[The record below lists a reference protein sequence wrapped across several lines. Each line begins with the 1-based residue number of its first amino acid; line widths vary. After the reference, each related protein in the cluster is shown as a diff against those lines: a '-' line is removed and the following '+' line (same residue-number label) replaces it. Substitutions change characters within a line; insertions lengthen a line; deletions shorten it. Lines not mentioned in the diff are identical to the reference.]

1 MADLKE
7 LRIADDLIVSGNLKV
22 TGEQIVTSTSDTTI
36 KDNTITLNKGASS
49 LPAAGSGVEIESNGS
64 IVGSLV
70 YKSSGWDFGGANL
83 TNTGNISA
91 DFVGL
96 NDTPAN
102 YSGAAGK
109 YLKINSGANA
119 VEFITIDTDQVP
131 QGSTNLYYT
140 DTRADARITNAGVTS
155 STVSNW
161 NSAYGWG
168 DHSGAGYLT
177 AIVADSIDN
186 TMIDFG
192 TTGNKVNTDNLPQGS
207 TNLYYNQTTTYA
219 DADTRIAASSIKAL
233 SDVNSGATPTD
244 GQVLVWNQSLGYY
257 TPGAPASAVVNLR
270 DSGTTSGTVSSIS
283 TAYDGA
289 KKLATISSFSL
300 DTASNTKVQ
309 INFAIEV
316 VQETPNNATI
326 GIFRAI
332 NGNAMT
338 YGSPIAEYSSP
349 SANNHFAFTLYDSV
363 TANSVEYQVVPKFD
377 SGSTNT
383 YQFSNMSF
391 TAIEHIELSGLLKDV
406 QTSSLASGNYLKY
419 NGSNWVNETPSI
431 SNNSDVQVSGPN
443 ANHVLV
449 YSSGNS
455 RFENQDPNTLAQQI
469 NFYSLQGVTQPSAS
483 DDQKLLKYNH
493 GTSSFVWTAG
503 IDVITEVVDDTT
515 PQLGGNLDV
524 NGNSIIS
531 TGGADIN
538 LTPDTGGR
546 VVIATDLVVQGTA
559 TTLEVNNVEVEDP
572 VMLLNKHSSQP
583 ANNSTDAGLIVQRG
597 SSENN
602 AAWIWEEGT
611 DRWVAATTTSTA
623 SATNITITA
632 NADVQAGTVYATAT
646 TAQYADLAEIYE
658 ADDNYEPGTV
668 VVFGGEKEV
677 TTTSILADH
686 RVAGVVSTNPAYLM
700 NKDANG
706 VAVALRGKVP
716 CKVEGAIKKGD
727 VLVSNAKRGT
737 ATALAPESAN
747 PPAWCIVGK
756 SLENSTDTGIKVI
769 NIVV

>member
-1 MADLKE
+1 MADFKQLNV
-7 LRIADDLIVSGNLKV
+7 ADELIVKGNLKV

-83 TNTGNISA
+83 TNMGNISA
-91 DFVGL
+91 NFVGL
-96 NDTPAN
+96 GDTPAN
-102 YSGAAGK
+102 YTGHAGK
-109 YLKINSGANA
+109 YLKINPGETG
-119 VEFITIDTDQVP
+119 VEFDSLTTDDVA
-131 QGSTNLYYT
+131 QGSALYYT
-140 DTRADARITNAGVTS
+140 DTRVDTRLTTIGVTA
-155 STVSNW
+155 STISNW
-161 NSAYGWG
+161 NAAYSWG

-177 AIVADSIDN
+177 AIAADSIDN

-244 GQVLVWNQSLGYY
+244 GQVLVWNQAGGYY

-270 DSGTTSGTVSSIS
+270 DSGTTSGTIS
-283 TAYDGA
+283 NVGTSYVGA

-300 DTASNTKVQ
+300 DTTNNTKVQ

-316 VQETPNNATI
+316 VQETPGNATV
-326 GIFRAI
+326 GVFRAI

-363 TANSVEYQVVPKFD
+363 TANSAEYQVVVKFD
-377 SGSTNT
+377 SGTTNT

-391 TAIEHIELSGLLKDV
+391 TAIEHIELTGLLKDV
-406 QTSSLASGNYLKY
+406 QVASLASGQYIKY
-419 NGSNWVNETPSI
+419 NGSNWVNETPTI
-431 SNNSDVQVSGPN
+431 SNNSDVAVSTPSAG
-443 ANHVLV
+443 HVLR
-449 YSSGNS
+449 YNGSSFVNV
-455 RFENQDPNTLAQQI
+455 DPNTMAADISL
-469 NFYSLQGVTQPSAS
+469 YSLQGVTQPTAS
-483 DDQKLLKYNH
+483 DDQKLLKYDH
-493 GTSSFVWTAG
+493 SSTSYVWTAG
-503 IDVITEVVDDTT
+503 IDVITEVVDDTS
-515 PQLGGNLDV
+515 PQLGGNLDM
-524 NGNSIIS
+524 NGNSIVT

-572 VMLLNKHSSQP
+572 IMLLNKHAVQP
-583 ANNSTDAGLIVQRG
+583 ANNTTDAGLIIQRG

-623 SATNITITA
+623 SDTNITVTA
-632 NADVQAGTVYATAT
+632 NADIQAGTVYATAT

-668 VVFGGEKEV
+668 VVFGGDKEV
-677 TTTSILADH
+677 TTTSVLADH
-686 RVAGVVSTNPAYLM
+686 RVAGVISTNPAYLM

-716 CKVEGAIKKGD
+716 CKVEGAVKKGD
-727 VLVSNAKRGT
+727 VLVSNVKPGT

-747 PPAWCIVGK
+747 PPAWCIIGK

>member
-1 MADLKE
+1 MADFKQLNV
-7 LRIADDLIVSGNLKV
+7 ADELIVKGNLKV

-83 TNTGNISA
+83 TNMGNISA
-91 DFVGL
+91 NFVGL
-96 NDTPAN
+96 GDTPAN
-102 YSGAAGK
+102 YTGHAGK
-109 YLKINSGANA
+109 YLKINPGETG
-119 VEFITIDTDQVP
+119 VEFDSLTTDDVA
-131 QGSTNLYYT
+131 QGSALYYT
-140 DTRADARITNAGVTS
+140 DTRVDTRLTTIGVTA
-155 STVSNW
+155 STISNW
-161 NSAYGWG
+161 NSAYSWG

-177 AIVADSIDN
+177 AIAADSIDN

-244 GQVLVWNQSLGYY
+244 GQVLVWNQAGGYY

-270 DSGTTSGTVSSIS
+270 DSGTTSGTIS
-283 TAYDGA
+283 NVGTSYVGA

-300 DTASNTKVQ
+300 DTTNNTKVQ

-316 VQETPNNATI
+316 VQETPGNATV
-326 GIFRAI
+326 GVFRAI

-363 TANSVEYQVVPKFD
+363 TANSAEYQVVVKFD
-377 SGSTNT
+377 SGTTNT

-391 TAIEHIELSGLLKDV
+391 TAIEHIELTGLLKDV
-406 QTSSLASGNYLKY
+406 QVASLASGQYIKY
-419 NGSNWVNETPSI
+419 NGSNWVNETPTI
-431 SNNSDVQVSGPN
+431 SNNSDVAVSTPSAG
-443 ANHVLV
+443 HVLR
-449 YSSGNS
+449 YNGSSFVNV
-455 RFENQDPNTLAQQI
+455 DPNTMAADISL
-469 NFYSLQGVTQPSAS
+469 YSLQGVTQPTAS
-483 DDQKLLKYNH
+483 DDQKLLKYDH
-493 GTSSFVWTAG
+493 SSTSYVWTAG
-503 IDVITEVVDDTT
+503 IDVITEVVDDTS
-515 PQLGGNLDV
+515 PQLGGNLDM
-524 NGNSIIS
+524 NGNSIVT

-572 VMLLNKHSSQP
+572 IMLLNKHAVQP
-583 ANNSTDAGLIVQRG
+583 ANNTTDAGLIIQRG

-623 SATNITITA
+623 SDTNITVTA
-632 NADVQAGTVYATAT
+632 NADIQAGTVYATAT

-668 VVFGGEKEV
+668 VVFGGDKEV
-677 TTTSILADH
+677 TTTSVLADH
-686 RVAGVVSTNPAYLM
+686 RVAGVISTNPAYLM

-716 CKVEGAIKKGD
+716 CKVEGAVKKGD
-727 VLVSNAKRGT
+727 VLVSNVKPGT

-747 PPAWCIVGK
+747 PPAWCIIGK

>member
-1 MADLKE
+1 MADFKQLNV
-7 LRIADDLIVSGNLKV
+7 ADELIVKGNLKV

-83 TNTGNISA
+83 TNMGNISA
-91 DFVGL
+91 NFVGL
-96 NDTPAN
+96 GDTPAN
-102 YSGAAGK
+102 YTGHAGK
-109 YLKINSGANA
+109 YLKINPGETG
-119 VEFITIDTDQVP
+119 VEFDSLTTDDVA
-131 QGSTNLYYT
+131 QGSALYYT
-140 DTRADARITNAGVTS
+140 DTRVDTRLTTIGVTA
-155 STVSNW
+155 STISNW
-161 NSAYGWG
+161 NAAYSWG

-177 AIVADSIDN
+177 AIAADSIDN

-244 GQVLVWNQSLGYY
+244 GQVLVWNQAGGYY

-270 DSGTTSGTVSSIS
+270 DSGTTSGTIS
-283 TAYDGA
+283 NVGTSYVGA

-300 DTASNTKVQ
+300 DTVNDTKVQ

-316 VQETPNNATI
+316 VQETPGNATV
-326 GIFRAI
+326 GVFRAI

-363 TANSVEYQVVPKFD
+363 TANSVEYQVVVKFD
-377 SGSTNT
+377 SGTTNT

-391 TAIEHIELSGLLKDV
+391 TAIEHIELTGLLKDV
-406 QTSSLASGNYLKY
+406 QVASLASGQYIKY
-419 NGSNWVNETPSI
+419 NGSNWVNETPTI
-431 SNNSDVQVSGPN
+431 SNNSDVAVSTPSAG
-443 ANHVLV
+443 HVLR
-449 YSSGNS
+449 YNGSSFVNV
-455 RFENQDPNTLAQQI
+455 DPNTMAADISL
-469 NFYSLQGVTQPSAS
+469 YSLQGVTQPTAS
-483 DDQKLLKYNH
+483 DDQKLLKYDH
-493 GTSSFVWTAG
+493 GTSSYVWTAG

-515 PQLGGNLDV
+515 PQLGGNLDM
-524 NGNSIIS
+524 NGNSIVT

-572 VMLLNKHSSQP
+572 IMLLNKHAVQP
-583 ANNSTDAGLIVQRG
+583 ANNTTDAGLIIQRG

-623 SATNITITA
+623 SDTNITVTA
-632 NADVQAGTVYATAT
+632 KADIQADTVYATAT

-668 VVFGGEKEV
+668 VVFGGDKEV
-677 TTTSILADH
+677 TTTSMLADH

-716 CKVEGAIKKGD
+716 CKVEGAVKKGD
-727 VLVSNAKRGT
+727 VLVSNVKPGT

-747 PPAWCIVGK
+747 PPAWCIIGK

>member
-119 VEFITIDTDQVP
+119 VEFISIDTDQVP

-244 GQVLVWNQSLGYY
+244 GQVLVWNQSSGYY

-538 LTPDTGGR
+538 ITPDTGGR

-623 SATNITITA
+623 SDTNITITA

-716 CKVEGAIKKGD
+716 CKVEGVIKKGD

>member
-1 MADLKE
+1 MADFKQLNV
-7 LRIADDLIVSGNLKV
+7 ADELIVKGNLKV

-83 TNTGNISA
+83 TNMGNISA
-91 DFVGL
+91 NFVGL
-96 NDTPAN
+96 GDTPAN
-102 YSGAAGK
+102 YTGHAGK
-109 YLKINSGANA
+109 YLKINSGETG
-119 VEFITIDTDQVP
+119 VEFDSLTTDDVA
-131 QGSTNLYYT
+131 QGSALYYT
-140 DTRADARITNAGVTS
+140 DTRVDTRLTTIGVTA
-155 STVSNW
+155 STISNW
-161 NSAYGWG
+161 NAAYSWG

-177 AIVADSIDN
+177 AIAADSIDN

-244 GQVLVWNQSLGYY
+244 GQVLVWNQAGGYY

-270 DSGTTSGTVSSIS
+270 DSGTTSGTIS
-283 TAYDGA
+283 NVGTSYVGA

-300 DTASNTKVQ
+300 DTVNDTKVQ

-316 VQETPNNATI
+316 VQETPGNATV
-326 GIFRAI
+326 GVFRAI

-363 TANSVEYQVVPKFD
+363 TANSVEYQVVVKFD
-377 SGSTNT
+377 SGTTNT

-391 TAIEHIELSGLLKDV
+391 TAIEHIELTGLLKDV
-406 QTSSLASGNYLKY
+406 QVASLASGQYIKY
-419 NGSNWVNETPSI
+419 NGSNWVNETPTI
-431 SNNSDVQVSGPN
+431 SNNSDVAVSTPSAG
-443 ANHVLV
+443 HVLR
-449 YSSGNS
+449 YNGSSFVNV
-455 RFENQDPNTLAQQI
+455 DPNTMAADISL
-469 NFYSLQGVTQPSAS
+469 YSLQGVTQPTAS
-483 DDQKLLKYNH
+483 DDQKLLKYDH
-493 GTSSFVWTAG
+493 GTSSYVWTAG

-515 PQLGGNLDV
+515 PQLGGNLDM
-524 NGNSIIS
+524 NGNSIVT

-572 VMLLNKHSSQP
+572 IMLLNKHAVQP
-583 ANNSTDAGLIVQRG
+583 ANNTTDAGLIIQRG

-623 SATNITITA
+623 SDTNITVTA
-632 NADVQAGTVYATAT
+632 KADIQADTVYATAT

-668 VVFGGEKEV
+668 VVFGGDKEV
-677 TTTSILADH
+677 TTTSMLADH

-716 CKVEGAIKKGD
+716 CKVEGAVKKGD
-727 VLVSNAKRGT
+727 VLVSNVKPGT

-747 PPAWCIVGK
+747 PPAWCIIGK

>member
-1 MADLKE
+1 MLEIK
-7 LRIADDLIVSGNLKV
+7 NLKASINKR
-22 TGEQIVTSTSDTTI
+22 EII
-36 KDNTITLNKGASS
+36 K
-49 LPAAGSGVEIESNGS
+49 
-64 IVGSLV
+64 
-70 YKSSGWDFGGANL
+70 
-83 TNTGNISA
+83 
-91 DFVGL
+91 GL
-96 NDTPAN
+96 N
-102 YSGAAGK
+102 
-109 YLKINSGANA
+109 LKINPGETG
-119 VEFITIDTDQVP
+119 VEFDSLTTDDVA
-131 QGSTNLYYT
+131 QGSALYYT
-140 DTRADARITNAGVTS
+140 DTRVDTRLTTIGVTA
-155 STVSNW
+155 STISNW
-161 NSAYGWG
+161 NAAYSWG

-177 AIVADSIDN
+177 AIAADSIDN

-244 GQVLVWNQSLGYY
+244 GQVLVWNQAGGYY

-270 DSGTTSGTVSSIS
+270 DSGTTSGTIS
-283 TAYDGA
+283 NVGTSYVGA

-300 DTASNTKVQ
+300 DTTNNTKVQ

-316 VQETPNNATI
+316 VQETPGNATV
-326 GIFRAI
+326 GVFRAI

-363 TANSVEYQVVPKFD
+363 TANSTEYQVVVKFD
-377 SGSTNT
+377 SGTTNT

-391 TAIEHIELSGLLKDV
+391 TAIEHIELTGLLKDV
-406 QTSSLASGNYLKY
+406 QVASLASGQYIKY
-419 NGSNWVNETPSI
+419 NGSNWVNETPTI
-431 SNNSDVQVSGPN
+431 SNNSDVAVSTPSAG
-443 ANHVLV
+443 HVLR
-449 YSSGNS
+449 YNGSSFVNV
-455 RFENQDPNTLAQQI
+455 DPNTMAADISL
-469 NFYSLQGVTQPSAS
+469 YSLQGVTQPTAS
-483 DDQKLLKYNH
+483 DDQKLLKYDH
-493 GTSSFVWTAG
+493 SSTSYVWTAG
-503 IDVITEVVDDTT
+503 IDVITEVVDDTS
-515 PQLGGNLDV
+515 PQLGGNLDM
-524 NGNSIIS
+524 NGNSIVT

-572 VMLLNKHSSQP
+572 IMLLNKHAVQP
-583 ANNSTDAGLIVQRG
+583 ANNTTDAGLIIQRG

-623 SATNITITA
+623 SDTNITVTA
-632 NADVQAGTVYATAT
+632 NADIQAGTVYATAT

-668 VVFGGEKEV
+668 VVFGGDKEV
-677 TTTSILADH
+677 TTTSVLADH
-686 RVAGVVSTNPAYLM
+686 RVAGVISTNPAYLM

-716 CKVEGAIKKGD
+716 CKVEGAVKKGD
-727 VLVSNAKRGT
+727 VLVSNVKPGT

-747 PPAWCIVGK
+747 PPAWCIIGK

>member
-1 MADLKE
+1 MADFKQLNV
-7 LRIADDLIVSGNLKV
+7 ADELIVKGNLKV

-83 TNTGNISA
+83 TNMGNISA
-91 DFVGL
+91 NFVGL
-96 NDTPAN
+96 GDTPAN
-102 YSGAAGK
+102 YTGHAGK
-109 YLKINSGANA
+109 YLKINSGETG
-119 VEFITIDTDQVP
+119 VEFDSLTTDDVA
-131 QGSTNLYYT
+131 QGSALYYT
-140 DTRADARITNAGVTS
+140 DTRVDTRLTTIGVTA
-155 STVSNW
+155 STISNW
-161 NSAYGWG
+161 NAAYSWG

-177 AIVADSIDN
+177 AIAADSIDN

-244 GQVLVWNQSLGYY
+244 GQVLVWNQAGGYY

-270 DSGTTSGTVSSIS
+270 DSGTTSGTIS
-283 TAYDGA
+283 NVGTSYVGA

-300 DTASNTKVQ
+300 DTVNDTKVQ

-316 VQETPNNATI
+316 VQETPGNATV
-326 GIFRAI
+326 GVFRAI

-363 TANSVEYQVVPKFD
+363 TANSVEYQVVVKFD
-377 SGSTNT
+377 SGTTNT

-391 TAIEHIELSGLLKDV
+391 TAIEHIELTGLLKDV
-406 QTSSLASGNYLKY
+406 QVASLASGQYIKY
-419 NGSNWVNETPSI
+419 NGSNWVNETPTI
-431 SNNSDVQVSGPN
+431 SNNSDVAVSTPSAG
-443 ANHVLV
+443 HVLR
-449 YSSGNS
+449 YNGSSFVNV
-455 RFENQDPNTLAQQI
+455 DPNTMAADISL
-469 NFYSLQGVTQPSAS
+469 YSLQGVTQPTAS
-483 DDQKLLKYNH
+483 DDQKLLKYDH
-493 GTSSFVWTAG
+493 GTSSYVWTAG

-515 PQLGGNLDV
+515 PQLGGNLDM
-524 NGNSIIS
+524 NGNSIVT

-572 VMLLNKHSSQP
+572 IMLLNKHAVQP
-583 ANNSTDAGLIVQRG
+583 ANNTTDAGLIIQRG

-623 SATNITITA
+623 SDTNITVTA
-632 NADVQAGTVYATAT
+632 NADIQAGTVYATAT

-668 VVFGGEKEV
+668 VVFGGDKEV
-677 TTTSILADH
+677 TTTSMLADH

-716 CKVEGAIKKGD
+716 CKVEGAVKKGD
-727 VLVSNAKRGT
+727 VLVSNVKPGT

-747 PPAWCIVGK
+747 PPAWCIIGK

>member
-1 MADLKE
+1 MADFKQLNV
-7 LRIADDLIVSGNLKV
+7 ADELIVKGNLKV

-83 TNTGNISA
+83 TNMGNISA
-91 DFVGL
+91 NFVGL
-96 NDTPAN
+96 GDTPAN
-102 YSGAAGK
+102 YTGHAGK
-109 YLKINSGANA
+109 YLKINPGETG
-119 VEFITIDTDQVP
+119 VEFDSLTTDDVA
-131 QGSTNLYYT
+131 QGSALYYT
-140 DTRADARITNAGVTS
+140 DTRVDTRLTTIGVTA
-155 STVSNW
+155 STISNW
-161 NSAYGWG
+161 NAAYSWG

-177 AIVADSIDN
+177 AIAADSIDN

-244 GQVLVWNQSLGYY
+244 GQVLVWNQAGGYY

-270 DSGTTSGTVSSIS
+270 DSGTTSGTIS
-283 TAYDGA
+283 NVGTSYVGA

-300 DTASNTKVQ
+300 DTVNDTKVQ

-316 VQETPNNATI
+316 VQETPGNATV
-326 GIFRAI
+326 GVFRAI

-363 TANSVEYQVVPKFD
+363 TANSVEYQVVVKFD
-377 SGSTNT
+377 SGTTNT

-391 TAIEHIELSGLLKDV
+391 TAIEHIELTGLLKDV
-406 QTSSLASGNYLKY
+406 QVASLASGQYIKY
-419 NGSNWVNETPSI
+419 NGSNWVNETPTI
-431 SNNSDVQVSGPN
+431 SNNSDVAVSTPSAG
-443 ANHVLV
+443 HVLR
-449 YSSGNS
+449 YNGSSFVNV
-455 RFENQDPNTLAQQI
+455 DPNTMAADISL
-469 NFYSLQGVTQPSAS
+469 YSLQGVTQPTAS
-483 DDQKLLKYNH
+483 DDQKLLKYDH
-493 GTSSFVWTAG
+493 GTSSYVWTAG
-503 IDVITEVVDDTT
+503 IDVITEVVDDTS
-515 PQLGGNLDV
+515 PQLGGNLDM
-524 NGNSIIS
+524 NGNSIVT

-572 VMLLNKHSSQP
+572 IMLLNKHAVQP
-583 ANNSTDAGLIVQRG
+583 ANNTTDAGLIIQRG

-623 SATNITITA
+623 SDTNITVTA
-632 NADVQAGTVYATAT
+632 NADIQAGTVYATAT

-668 VVFGGEKEV
+668 VVFGGDKEV
-677 TTTSILADH
+677 TTTSVLADH

-716 CKVEGAIKKGD
+716 CKVEGAVKKGD
-727 VLVSNAKRGT
+727 VLVSNVKPGT

-747 PPAWCIVGK
+747 PPAWCIIGK

>member
-1 MADLKE
+1 MADFKQLTV
-7 LRIADDLIVSGNLKV
+7 ADELIVKGDLKV
-22 TGEQIVTSTSDTTI
+22 TGEQIVTTTSDTTI

-49 LPAAGSGVEIESNGS
+49 LPAAGSGLEIESNGS

-70 YKSSGWDFGGANL
+70 YKSAGWDFGGANL
-83 TNTGNISA
+83 TNMGNISA
-91 DFVGL
+91 NFVGL
-96 NDTPAN
+96 GDTPAN
-102 YSGAAGK
+102 YTGSAGK
-109 YLKINSGANA
+109 YLKINSGETG
-119 VEFITIDTDQVP
+119 VEFDTLTTDDVQ
-131 QGSTNLYYT
+131 QGASLYYT
-140 DTRADARITNAGVTS
+140 DTRVDTRLTAIGVTA
-155 STVSNW
+155 STISNW
-161 NSAYGWG
+161 NSAYSWG

-177 AIVADSIDN
+177 AIAADSIDN

-192 TTGNKVNTDNLPQGS
+192 TTGNQVNTDNLPEGS
-207 TNLYYNQTTTYA
+207 TNLYYSQARTYTDA
-219 DADTRIAASSIKAL
+219 DARIAAASIKTL

-244 GQVLVWNQSLGYY
+244 GQVLVWNQAGGYY

-270 DSGTTSGTVSSIS
+270 DSGTTSGTIS
-283 TAYDGA
+283 NVGTSYDGT

-300 DTASNTKVQ
+300 DTTNNTKVQ
-309 INFAIEV
+309 LNFAIEV
-316 VQETPNNATI
+316 VQETPNQATV

-332 NGNAMT
+332 NGATMT

-363 TANSVEYQVVPKFD
+363 TANSVEYQVVVKFD
-377 SGSTNT
+377 SGATNT
-383 YQFSNMSF
+383 YEFSNMSF
-391 TAIEHIELSGLLKDV
+391 TAIEHIELTGLLKDV
-406 QTSSLASGNYLKY
+406 QVASLANGQYLKY
-419 NGSNWVNETPSI
+419 NASSNKWVNETPTI
-431 SNNSDVQVSGPN
+431 SNNSDVAVSTPSAG
-443 ANHVLV
+443 HVLR
-449 YSSGNS
+449 YNGSSFVNV
-455 RFENQDPNTLAQQI
+455 DPNTMAADI
-469 NFYSLQGVTQPSAS
+469 SFYSLQNVTQPTAS
-483 DDQKLLKYNH
+483 DDQKLLKYDH
-493 GTSSFVWTAG
+493 SSTSFVWTSG
-503 IDVITEVVDDTT
+503 LDVITEVVDDTS
-515 PQLGGNLDV
+515 PQLGGNLDM
-524 NGNSIIS
+524 NGNSIIT

-546 VVIATDLVVQGTA
+546 VVIATDLIVQGSA

-572 VMLLNKHSSQP
+572 IMLLNKHAVRP
-583 ANNSTDAGLIVQRG
+583 ANNTTDAGLIVQRG

-623 SATNITITA
+623 SDTNITVTA
-632 NADVQAGTVYATAT
+632 NADIQAGTVYATAT

-677 TTTSILADH
+677 TTTTVLADH
-686 RVAGVVSTNPAYLM
+686 RVAGVISTNPAYLM

-716 CKVEGAIKKGD
+716 CKVEGAVKKGD
-727 VLVSNAKRGT
+727 VLVTNVKSGT

-756 SLENSTDTGIKVI
+756 SLENNSDTGIKVI

>member
-1 MADLKE
+1 MADFKQLNV
-7 LRIADDLIVSGNLKV
+7 ADELIVKGNLKV

-83 TNTGNISA
+83 TNMGNISA
-91 DFVGL
+91 NFVGL
-96 NDTPAN
+96 GDTPAN
-102 YSGAAGK
+102 YTGHAGK
-109 YLKINSGANA
+109 YLKINPGETG
-119 VEFITIDTDQVP
+119 VEFDSLTTDDVA
-131 QGSTNLYYT
+131 QGSALYYT
-140 DTRADARITNAGVTS
+140 DTRVDTRLTTIGVTA
-155 STVSNW
+155 STISNW
-161 NSAYGWG
+161 NAAYSWG

-177 AIVADSIDN
+177 AIAADSIDN

-244 GQVLVWNQSLGYY
+244 GQVLVWNQAGGYY

-270 DSGTTSGTVSSIS
+270 DSGTTSGTIS
-283 TAYDGA
+283 NVGTSYVGA

-300 DTASNTKVQ
+300 DTTNNTKVQ

-316 VQETPNNATI
+316 VQETPGNATV
-326 GIFRAI
+326 GVFRAI

-363 TANSVEYQVVPKFD
+363 TANSTEYQVVVKFD
-377 SGSTNT
+377 SGTTNT

-391 TAIEHIELSGLLKDV
+391 TAIEHIELTGLLKDV
-406 QTSSLASGNYLKY
+406 QVASLASGQYIKY
-419 NGSNWVNETPSI
+419 NGSNWVNETPTI
-431 SNNSDVQVSGPN
+431 SNNSDVAVSTPSAG
-443 ANHVLV
+443 HVLR
-449 YSSGNS
+449 YNGSSFVNV
-455 RFENQDPNTLAQQI
+455 DPNTMAADISL
-469 NFYSLQGVTQPSAS
+469 YSLQGVTQPTAS
-483 DDQKLLKYNH
+483 DDQKLLKYDH
-493 GTSSFVWTAG
+493 SSTSYVWTAG
-503 IDVITEVVDDTT
+503 IDVITEVVDDTS
-515 PQLGGNLDV
+515 PQLGGNLDM
-524 NGNSIIS
+524 NGNSIVT

-572 VMLLNKHSSQP
+572 IMLLNKHAVQP
-583 ANNSTDAGLIVQRG
+583 ANNTTDAGLIIQRG

-623 SATNITITA
+623 SDTNITVTA
-632 NADVQAGTVYATAT
+632 NADIQAGTVYATAT

-668 VVFGGEKEV
+668 VIFGGDKEV
-677 TTTSILADH
+677 TTTSVLADH
-686 RVAGVVSTNPAYLM
+686 RVAGVISTNPAYLM

-716 CKVEGAIKKGD
+716 CKVEGAVKKGD
-727 VLVSNAKRGT
+727 VLVSNVKPGT

-747 PPAWCIVGK
+747 PPAWCIIGK

>member
-1 MADLKE
+1 MADFKQLNV
-7 LRIADDLIVSGNLKV
+7 ADELIVKGNLKV

-83 TNTGNISA
+83 TNMGNISA
-91 DFVGL
+91 NFVGL
-96 NDTPAN
+96 GDTPAN
-102 YSGAAGK
+102 YTGHAGK
-109 YLKINSGANA
+109 YLKINPGETG
-119 VEFITIDTDQVP
+119 VEFDSLTTDDVA
-131 QGSTNLYYT
+131 QGSALYYT
-140 DTRADARITNAGVTS
+140 DTRVDTRLTTIGVTA
-155 STVSNW
+155 STISNW
-161 NSAYGWG
+161 NAAYSWG

-177 AIVADSIDN
+177 AIAADSIDN

-244 GQVLVWNQSLGYY
+244 GQVLVWNQAGGYY

-270 DSGTTSGTVSSIS
+270 DSGTTSGTIS
-283 TAYDGA
+283 NVGTSYVGA

-300 DTASNTKVQ
+300 DTTNNTKVQ

-316 VQETPNNATI
+316 VQETPGNATV
-326 GIFRAI
+326 GVFRAI

-363 TANSVEYQVVPKFD
+363 TANSTEYQVVVKFD
-377 SGSTNT
+377 SGTTNT

-391 TAIEHIELSGLLKDV
+391 TAIEHIELTGLLKDV
-406 QTSSLASGNYLKY
+406 QVASLASGQYIKY
-419 NGSNWVNETPSI
+419 NGSNWVNETPTI
-431 SNNSDVQVSGPN
+431 SNNSDVAVSTPSAG
-443 ANHVLV
+443 HVLR
-449 YSSGNS
+449 YNGSSFVNV
-455 RFENQDPNTLAQQI
+455 DPNTMAADISL
-469 NFYSLQGVTQPSAS
+469 YSLQGVTQPTAS
-483 DDQKLLKYNH
+483 DDQKLLKYDH
-493 GTSSFVWTAG
+493 SSTSYVWTAG
-503 IDVITEVVDDTT
+503 IDVITEVVDDTS
-515 PQLGGNLDV
+515 PQLGGNLDM
-524 NGNSIIS
+524 NGNSIVT

-572 VMLLNKHSSQP
+572 IMLLNKHAVQP
-583 ANNSTDAGLIVQRG
+583 ANNTTDAGLIIQRG

-623 SATNITITA
+623 SDTNITVTA
-632 NADVQAGTVYATAT
+632 NADIQAGTVYATAT

-668 VVFGGEKEV
+668 VVFGGDKEV
-677 TTTSILADH
+677 TTTSVLADH
-686 RVAGVVSTNPAYLM
+686 RVAGVISTNPAYLM

-716 CKVEGAIKKGD
+716 CKVEGAVKKGD
-727 VLVSNAKRGT
+727 VLVSNVKPGT

-747 PPAWCIVGK
+747 PPAWCIIGK

>member
-1 MADLKE
+1 MADFKQLNV
-7 LRIADDLIVSGNLKV
+7 ADELIVKGNLKV

-83 TNTGNISA
+83 TNMGNISA
-91 DFVGL
+91 NFVGL
-96 NDTPAN
+96 GDTPAN
-102 YSGAAGK
+102 YTGHAGK
-109 YLKINSGANA
+109 YLKINPGETG
-119 VEFITIDTDQVP
+119 VEFDSLTTDDVA
-131 QGSTNLYYT
+131 QGSALYYT
-140 DTRADARITNAGVTS
+140 DTRVDTRLTTIGVTA
-155 STVSNW
+155 STISNW
-161 NSAYGWG
+161 NASYSWG

-177 AIVADSIDN
+177 AIAADSIDN

-244 GQVLVWNQSLGYY
+244 GQVLIWNQAGGYY

-270 DSGTTSGTVSSIS
+270 DSGTTSGTIS
-283 TAYDGA
+283 NVGTSYVGA

-300 DTASNTKVQ
+300 DTTNNTKVQ

-316 VQETPNNATI
+316 VQETPGNATV
-326 GIFRAI
+326 GVFRAI

-363 TANSVEYQVVPKFD
+363 TANSAEYQVVVKFD
-377 SGSTNT
+377 SGTTNT

-391 TAIEHIELSGLLKDV
+391 TAIEHIELTGLLKDV
-406 QTSSLASGNYLKY
+406 QVASLASGQYIKY
-419 NGSNWVNETPSI
+419 NGSNWVNETPTI
-431 SNNSDVQVSGPN
+431 SNNSDVAVNTPSAG
-443 ANHVLV
+443 HVLR
-449 YSSGNS
+449 YNGSSFVNV
-455 RFENQDPNTLAQQI
+455 DPNTMAADISL
-469 NFYSLQGVTQPSAS
+469 YSLQGVTQPTAS
-483 DDQKLLKYNH
+483 DDQKLLKYDH
-493 GTSSFVWTAG
+493 GTSSYVWTAG

-515 PQLGGNLDV
+515 PQLGGNLDM
-524 NGNSIIS
+524 NGNSIVT

-572 VMLLNKHSSQP
+572 IMLLNKHAVQP
-583 ANNSTDAGLIVQRG
+583 ANNTTDAGLIIQRG

-611 DRWVAATTTSTA
+611 DRWIAATTTSTA
-623 SATNITITA
+623 SDTNITVTA
-632 NADVQAGTVYATAT
+632 NADIQADTVYATAT

-668 VVFGGEKEV
+668 VVFGGDKEV
-677 TTTSILADH
+677 TTTSMLADH

-716 CKVEGAIKKGD
+716 CKVEGAVKKGD
-727 VLVSNAKRGT
+727 ILVSNVKPGT

-747 PPAWCIVGK
+747 PPAWCIIGK

>member
-1 MADLKE
+1 MADFKQLNV
-7 LRIADDLIVSGNLKV
+7 ADELIVKGNLKV

-83 TNTGNISA
+83 TNMGNISA
-91 DFVGL
+91 NFVGL
-96 NDTPAN
+96 GDTPAN
-102 YSGAAGK
+102 YTGHAGK
-109 YLKINSGANA
+109 YLKINPGETG
-119 VEFITIDTDQVP
+119 VEFDSLTTDDVA
-131 QGSTNLYYT
+131 QGSALYYT
-140 DTRADARITNAGVTS
+140 DTRVDTRLTTIGVTA
-155 STVSNW
+155 STISNW
-161 NSAYGWG
+161 NAAYSWG

-177 AIVADSIDN
+177 AIAADSIDN

-244 GQVLVWNQSLGYY
+244 GQVLVWNQAGGYY

-270 DSGTTSGTVSSIS
+270 DSGTTSGTIS
-283 TAYDGA
+283 NVGTSYVGA

-300 DTASNTKVQ
+300 DTVNDTKVQ

-316 VQETPNNATI
+316 VQETPGNATV
-326 GIFRAI
+326 GVFRAI

-363 TANSVEYQVVPKFD
+363 TANSVEYQVVVKFD
-377 SGSTNT
+377 SGTTNT

-391 TAIEHIELSGLLKDV
+391 TAIEHIELTGLLKDV
-406 QTSSLASGNYLKY
+406 QVASLASGQYIKY
-419 NGSNWVNETPSI
+419 NGSNWVNETPTI
-431 SNNSDVQVSGPN
+431 SNNSDVAVSTPSAG
-443 ANHVLV
+443 HVLR
-449 YSSGNS
+449 YNGSSFVNV
-455 RFENQDPNTLAQQI
+455 DPNTMAADISL
-469 NFYSLQGVTQPSAS
+469 YSLQGVTQPTAS
-483 DDQKLLKYNH
+483 DDQKLLKYDH
-493 GTSSFVWTAG
+493 GTSSYVWTAG

-515 PQLGGNLDV
+515 PQLGGNLDM
-524 NGNSIIS
+524 NGNSIVT

-572 VMLLNKHSSQP
+572 IMLLNKHAVQP
-583 ANNSTDAGLIVQRG
+583 ANNTTDAGLIIQRG

-623 SATNITITA
+623 SDTNITVTA
-632 NADVQAGTVYATAT
+632 NADIQAGTVYATAT

-668 VVFGGEKEV
+668 VVFGGDKEV
-677 TTTSILADH
+677 TTTSMLADH

-716 CKVEGAIKKGD
+716 CKVEGAVKKGD
-727 VLVSNAKRGT
+727 ILVSNVKPGT

-747 PPAWCIVGK
+747 PPAWCIIGK

>member
-1 MADLKE
+1 MADFKQLNV
-7 LRIADDLIVSGNLKV
+7 ADELIVKGNLKV

-83 TNTGNISA
+83 TNMGNISA
-91 DFVGL
+91 NFVGL
-96 NDTPAN
+96 GDTPAN
-102 YSGAAGK
+102 YTGHAGK
-109 YLKINSGANA
+109 YLKINPGETG
-119 VEFITIDTDQVP
+119 VEFDSLTTDDVA
-131 QGSTNLYYT
+131 QGSALYYT
-140 DTRADARITNAGVTS
+140 DTRVDTRLTTIGVTA
-155 STVSNW
+155 STISNW
-161 NSAYGWG
+161 NAAYSWG

-177 AIVADSIDN
+177 AIAADSIDN

-244 GQVLVWNQSLGYY
+244 GQVLVWNQAGGYY

-270 DSGTTSGTVSSIS
+270 DSGTTSGTIS
-283 TAYDGA
+283 NVGTSYVGA

-300 DTASNTKVQ
+300 DTVNDTKVQ

-316 VQETPNNATI
+316 VQETPGNATV
-326 GIFRAI
+326 GVFRAI

-363 TANSVEYQVVPKFD
+363 TANSVEYQVVVKFD
-377 SGSTNT
+377 SGTTNT

-391 TAIEHIELSGLLKDV
+391 TAIEHIELTGLLKDV
-406 QTSSLASGNYLKY
+406 QVASLASGQYIKY
-419 NGSNWVNETPSI
+419 NGSNWVNETPTI
-431 SNNSDVQVSGPN
+431 SNNSDVAVSTPSAG
-443 ANHVLV
+443 HVLR
-449 YSSGNS
+449 YNGSSFVNV
-455 RFENQDPNTLAQQI
+455 DPNTMAADISL
-469 NFYSLQGVTQPSAS
+469 YSLQGVTQPTAS
-483 DDQKLLKYNH
+483 DDQKLLKYDH
-493 GTSSFVWTAG
+493 GTSSYVWTAG

-515 PQLGGNLDV
+515 PQLGGNLDM
-524 NGNSIIS
+524 NGNSIVT

-572 VMLLNKHSSQP
+572 IMLLNKHAVQP
-583 ANNSTDAGLIVQRG
+583 ANNTTDAGLIIQRG

-623 SATNITITA
+623 SDTNITVTA
-632 NADVQAGTVYATAT
+632 NADIQAGTVYATAT

-668 VVFGGEKEV
+668 VVFGGDKEV
-677 TTTSILADH
+677 TTTSVLADH

-716 CKVEGAIKKGD
+716 CKVEGAVKKGD
-727 VLVSNAKRGT
+727 VLVSNVKPGT

-747 PPAWCIVGK
+747 PPAWCIIGK

>member
-1 MADLKE
+1 MADFKQLNV
-7 LRIADDLIVSGNLKV
+7 ADELIVKGNLKV

-83 TNTGNISA
+83 TNMGNISA
-91 DFVGL
+91 NFVGL
-96 NDTPAN
+96 GDTPAN
-102 YSGAAGK
+102 YTGHAGK
-109 YLKINSGANA
+109 YLKINPGETG
-119 VEFITIDTDQVP
+119 VEFDSLTTDDVA
-131 QGSTNLYYT
+131 QGSALYYT
-140 DTRADARITNAGVTS
+140 DTRVDTRLTTIGVTA
-155 STVSNW
+155 STISNW
-161 NSAYGWG
+161 NAAYSWG

-177 AIVADSIDN
+177 AIAADSIDN

-244 GQVLVWNQSLGYY
+244 GQVLVWNQAGGYY

-270 DSGTTSGTVSSIS
+270 DSGTTSGTIS
-283 TAYDGA
+283 NVGTSYVGA

-300 DTASNTKVQ
+300 DTVNDTKVQ

-316 VQETPNNATI
+316 VQETPGNATV
-326 GIFRAI
+326 GVFRAI

-363 TANSVEYQVVPKFD
+363 TANSVEYQVVVKFD
-377 SGSTNT
+377 SGTTNT

-391 TAIEHIELSGLLKDV
+391 TAIEHIELTGLLKDV
-406 QTSSLASGNYLKY
+406 QVASLASGQYIKY
-419 NGSNWVNETPSI
+419 NGSNWVNETPTI
-431 SNNSDVQVSGPN
+431 SNNSDVAVSTPSAG
-443 ANHVLV
+443 HVLR
-449 YSSGNS
+449 YNGSSFVNV
-455 RFENQDPNTLAQQI
+455 DPNTMAADISL
-469 NFYSLQGVTQPSAS
+469 YSLQGVTQPTAS
-483 DDQKLLKYNH
+483 DDQKLLKYDH
-493 GTSSFVWTAG
+493 GTSSYVWTAG
-503 IDVITEVVDDTT
+503 IDVITEVVDDTS
-515 PQLGGNLDV
+515 PQLGGNLDM
-524 NGNSIIS
+524 NGNSIVT

-572 VMLLNKHSSQP
+572 IMLLNKHAVQP
-583 ANNSTDAGLIVQRG
+583 ANNTTDAGLIIQRG

-623 SATNITITA
+623 SDTNITVTA
-632 NADVQAGTVYATAT
+632 NADIQAGTVYATAT

-668 VVFGGEKEV
+668 VVFGGDKEV
-677 TTTSILADH
+677 TTTSMLADH

-716 CKVEGAIKKGD
+716 CKVEGAVKKGD
-727 VLVSNAKRGT
+727 VLVSNVKPGT

-747 PPAWCIVGK
+747 PPAWCIIGK

>member
-140 DTRADARITNAGVTS
+140 DARADARITNAGVTS

-623 SATNITITA
+623 SDTNITITA

>member
-1 MADLKE
+1 MADFKQLNV
-7 LRIADDLIVSGNLKV
+7 ADELIVKGNLKV

-83 TNTGNISA
+83 TNMGNISA
-91 DFVGL
+91 NFVGL
-96 NDTPAN
+96 GDTPAN
-102 YSGAAGK
+102 YTGHAGK
-109 YLKINSGANA
+109 YLKINPGETG
-119 VEFITIDTDQVP
+119 VEFDSLTTDDVA
-131 QGSTNLYYT
+131 QGSALYYT
-140 DTRADARITNAGVTS
+140 DTRVDTRLTTIGVTA
-155 STVSNW
+155 STISNW
-161 NSAYGWG
+161 NAAYSWG

-177 AIVADSIDN
+177 AIAADSIDN

-244 GQVLVWNQSLGYY
+244 GQVLVWNQAGGYY

-270 DSGTTSGTVSSIS
+270 DSGTTSGTIS
-283 TAYDGA
+283 NVGTSYVGA

-300 DTASNTKVQ
+300 DTVNDTKVQ

-316 VQETPNNATI
+316 VQETPGNATV
-326 GIFRAI
+326 GVFRAI

-363 TANSVEYQVVPKFD
+363 TANSVEYQVVVKFD
-377 SGSTNT
+377 SGTTNT

-391 TAIEHIELSGLLKDV
+391 TAIEHIELTGLLKDV
-406 QTSSLASGNYLKY
+406 QVASLASGQYIKY
-419 NGSNWVNETPSI
+419 NGSNWVNETP
-431 SNNSDVQVSGPN
+431 NNSDVAVSTPSAG
-443 ANHVLV
+443 HVLR
-449 YSSGNS
+449 YNGSSFVNV
-455 RFENQDPNTLAQQI
+455 DPNTMAADISL
-469 NFYSLQGVTQPSAS
+469 YSLQGVTQPTAS
-483 DDQKLLKYNH
+483 DDQKLLKYDH
-493 GTSSFVWTAG
+493 GTSSYVWTAG

-515 PQLGGNLDV
+515 PQLGGNLDM
-524 NGNSIIS
+524 NGNSIVT

-572 VMLLNKHSSQP
+572 IMLLNKHAVQP
-583 ANNSTDAGLIVQRG
+583 ANNTTDAGLIIQRG

-623 SATNITITA
+623 SDTNITVTA
-632 NADVQAGTVYATAT
+632 NADIQADTVYATAT

-668 VVFGGEKEV
+668 VVFGGDKEV
-677 TTTSILADH
+677 TTTSMLADH

-716 CKVEGAIKKGD
+716 CKVEGAVKKGD
-727 VLVSNAKRGT
+727 ILVSNVKPGT

-747 PPAWCIVGK
+747 PPAWCIIGK

>member
-623 SATNITITA
+623 SDTNITITA

-747 PPAWCIVGK
+747 PPAWCIAGK

>member
-1 MADLKE
+1 MADFKQLNV
-7 LRIADDLIVSGNLKV
+7 ADELIVKGNLKV

-83 TNTGNISA
+83 TNMGNISA
-91 DFVGL
+91 NFVGL
-96 NDTPAN
+96 GDTPAN
-102 YSGAAGK
+102 YTGHAGK
-109 YLKINSGANA
+109 YLKINSGETG
-119 VEFITIDTDQVP
+119 VEFDSLTTDDVA
-131 QGSTNLYYT
+131 QGSALYYT
-140 DTRADARITNAGVTS
+140 DTRVDTRLTTIGVTA
-155 STVSNW
+155 STISNW
-161 NSAYGWG
+161 NAAYSWG

-177 AIVADSIDN
+177 AIAADSIDN

-244 GQVLVWNQSLGYY
+244 GQVLVWNQAGGYY

-270 DSGTTSGTVSSIS
+270 DSGTTSGTIS
-283 TAYDGA
+283 NVGTSYVGA

-300 DTASNTKVQ
+300 DTVNDTKVQ

-316 VQETPNNATI
+316 VQETPGNATV
-326 GIFRAI
+326 GVFRAI

-363 TANSVEYQVVPKFD
+363 TANSVEYQVVVKFD
-377 SGSTNT
+377 SGTTNT

-391 TAIEHIELSGLLKDV
+391 TAIEHIELTGLLKDV
-406 QTSSLASGNYLKY
+406 QVASLASGQYIKY
-419 NGSNWVNETPSI
+419 NGSNWVNETPTI
-431 SNNSDVQVSGPN
+431 SNNSDVAVSTPSAG
-443 ANHVLV
+443 HVLR
-449 YSSGNS
+449 YNGSSFVNV
-455 RFENQDPNTLAQQI
+455 DPNTMAADISL
-469 NFYSLQGVTQPSAS
+469 YSLQGVTQPTAS
-483 DDQKLLKYNH
+483 DDQKLLKYDH
-493 GTSSFVWTAG
+493 GTSSYVWTAG

-515 PQLGGNLDV
+515 PQLGGNLDM
-524 NGNSIIS
+524 NGNSIVT

-572 VMLLNKHSSQP
+572 IMLLNKHAVQP
-583 ANNSTDAGLIVQRG
+583 ANNTTDAGLIIQRG

-623 SATNITITA
+623 SDTNITVTA
-632 NADVQAGTVYATAT
+632 NADIQAGTVYATAT

-668 VVFGGEKEV
+668 VVFGGDKEV
-677 TTTSILADH
+677 TTTSVLADH

-716 CKVEGAIKKGD
+716 CKVEGAVKKGD
-727 VLVSNAKRGT
+727 VLVSNVKPGT

-747 PPAWCIVGK
+747 PPAWCIIGK

>member
-1 MADLKE
+1 MADFKQLNV
-7 LRIADDLIVSGNLKV
+7 ADELIVKGNLKV
-22 TGEQIVTSTSDTTI
+22 TGDQIVTSTTNTTI

-49 LPAAGSGVEIESNGS
+49 LPSAGSGIEIESNSS
-64 IVGSLV
+64 IVGTLV
-70 YKSSGWDFGGANL
+70 YKTSGWDFGGANL
-83 TNTGNISA
+83 VNVGNISA
-91 DFVGL
+91 NFVGL
-96 NDTPAN
+96 GDTPAN
-102 YSGAAGK
+102 YSGGAGK
-109 YLKINSGANA
+109 YLKVNSGANGI
-119 VEFITIDTDQVP
+119 EFDTLTTDDVA
-131 QGSTNLYYT
+131 QGASLYYT
-140 DTRADARITNAGVTS
+140 DTRVDTRLTAIGVTAA
-155 STVSNW
+155 TISNW
-161 NSAYGWG
+161 NSAHSWG

-177 AIVADSIDN
+177 SIAVDSIDN

-233 SDVNSGATPTD
+233 NDINSGATPTD
-244 GQVLVWNQSLGYY
+244 GQVLVWNQAGGYY

-270 DSGTTSGTVSSIS
+270 DSGTTSGTIS
-283 TAYDGA
+283 NVGTSYVGT

-300 DTASNTKVQ
+300 DTTNNTKVQ
-309 INFAIEV
+309 LNFAIEV
-316 VQETPNNATI
+316 VQETPGNATV

-363 TANSVEYQVVPKFD
+363 TANSAEYQVVVKFD
-377 SGSTNT
+377 TGSTNT

-391 TAIEHIELSGLLKDV
+391 TAIEHIELTGLLKDV
-406 QTSSLASGNYLKY
+406 QTSSLANGQYIKY
-419 NGSNWVNETPSI
+419 NGTNWVNETPAI
-431 SNNSDVQVSGPN
+431 SNNSDVQISGAN

-449 YSSGNS
+449 YNSGNS

-469 NFYSLQGVTQPSAS
+469 SFYSLNGVTQPSAS
-483 DDQKLLKYNH
+483 DDQKLLKYDH
-493 GTSSFVWTAG
+493 SSTSFVWTAG
-503 IDVITEVVDDTT
+503 LDVITEVVDDTT
-515 PQLGGNLDV
+515 PQLGGNLDM
-524 NGNSIIS
+524 NGNSIIT

-546 VVIATDLVVQGTA
+546 VVIATDLIVQGSA

-572 VMLLNKHSSQP
+572 IMLLNKHAVQP
-583 ANNSTDAGLIVQRG
+583 NNNTTDAGLIVQRG

-611 DRWVAATTTSTA
+611 DRWIAATTTSTA
-623 SATNITITA
+623 SDTNITVTA
-632 NADVQAGTVYATAT
+632 NADIQAGIVYATAT

-668 VVFGGEKEV
+668 VVFGGDKEV
-677 TTTSILADH
+677 TTTTILADH
-686 RVAGVVSTNPAYLM
+686 RVAGVISTNPAYLM

-716 CKVEGAIKKGD
+716 CKVEGAVKKGD
-727 VLVSNAKRGT
+727 VLVSNVRPGT

>member
-1 MADLKE
+1 MADFKQLNV
-7 LRIADDLIVSGNLKV
+7 ADELIVKGNLKV

-83 TNTGNISA
+83 TNMGNISA
-91 DFVGL
+91 NFVGL
-96 NDTPAN
+96 GDTPAN
-102 YSGAAGK
+102 YTGHAGK
-109 YLKINSGANA
+109 YLKINPGETG
-119 VEFITIDTDQVP
+119 VEFDSLTTDDVA
-131 QGSTNLYYT
+131 QGSALYYT
-140 DTRADARITNAGVTS
+140 DTRVDTRLTTIGVTA
-155 STVSNW
+155 STISNW
-161 NSAYGWG
+161 NSAYSWG

-177 AIVADSIDN
+177 AIAADSIDN

-244 GQVLVWNQSLGYY
+244 GQVLVWNQAGGYY

-270 DSGTTSGTVSSIS
+270 DSGTTSGTIS
-283 TAYDGA
+283 NVGTSYVGA

-300 DTASNTKVQ
+300 DTTNNTKVQ

-316 VQETPNNATI
+316 VQETPGNATV
-326 GIFRAI
+326 GVFRAI

-363 TANSVEYQVVPKFD
+363 TANSVEYQVVVKFD
-377 SGSTNT
+377 SGATNT

-391 TAIEHIELSGLLKDV
+391 TAIEHIELTGLLKDV
-406 QTSSLASGNYLKY
+406 QVASLASGQYIKY
-419 NGSNWVNETPSI
+419 NGSNWVNETPTI
-431 SNNSDVQVSGPN
+431 SNNSDVAVSTPSAG
-443 ANHVLV
+443 HVLR
-449 YSSGNS
+449 YNGSSFVNV
-455 RFENQDPNTLAQQI
+455 DPNTMAADISL
-469 NFYSLQGVTQPSAS
+469 YSLQGVTQPTAS
-483 DDQKLLKYNH
+483 DDQKLLKYDH
-493 GTSSFVWTAG
+493 SSTSYVWTAG
-503 IDVITEVVDDTT
+503 IDVITEVVDDTS
-515 PQLGGNLDV
+515 PQLGGNLDM
-524 NGNSIIS
+524 NGNSIVT

-572 VMLLNKHSSQP
+572 IMLLNKHAVQP
-583 ANNSTDAGLIVQRG
+583 ANNTTDAGLIIQRG

-623 SATNITITA
+623 SDTNITVTA
-632 NADVQAGTVYATAT
+632 NADIQAGTVYATAT

-668 VVFGGEKEV
+668 VVFGGDKEV
-677 TTTSILADH
+677 TTTSVLADH
-686 RVAGVVSTNPAYLM
+686 RVAGVISTNPAYLM

-716 CKVEGAIKKGD
+716 CKVEGAVKKGD
-727 VLVSNAKRGT
+727 VLVSNVKPGT

-756 SLENSTDTGIKVI
+756 SLEDSNDAGVKVI

>member
-1 MADLKE
+1 MADFKQLNV
-7 LRIADDLIVSGNLKV
+7 ADELIVKGNLKV

-83 TNTGNISA
+83 TNMGNISA
-91 DFVGL
+91 NFVGL
-96 NDTPAN
+96 GDTPAN
-102 YSGAAGK
+102 YTGHAGK
-109 YLKINSGANA
+109 YLKINPGETG
-119 VEFITIDTDQVP
+119 VEFDSLTTDDVA
-131 QGSTNLYYT
+131 QGSALYYT
-140 DTRADARITNAGVTS
+140 DTRVDTRLTTIGVTA
-155 STVSNW
+155 STISNW
-161 NSAYGWG
+161 NAAYSWG

-177 AIVADSIDN
+177 AIAADSIDN

-244 GQVLVWNQSLGYY
+244 GQVLVWNQAGGYY

-270 DSGTTSGTVSSIS
+270 DSGTTSGTIS
-283 TAYDGA
+283 NVGTSYVGA

-300 DTASNTKVQ
+300 DTTNNTKVQ

-316 VQETPNNATI
+316 VQETPGNATV
-326 GIFRAI
+326 GVFRAI

-363 TANSVEYQVVPKFD
+363 TANSTEYQVVVKFD
-377 SGSTNT
+377 SGTTNT

-391 TAIEHIELSGLLKDV
+391 TAIEHIELTGLLKDV
-406 QTSSLASGNYLKY
+406 QVASLASGQYIKY
-419 NGSNWVNETPSI
+419 NGSNWVNETPTI
-431 SNNSDVQVSGPN
+431 SNNSDVAVSTPSAG
-443 ANHVLV
+443 HVLR
-449 YSSGNS
+449 YNGSSFVNV
-455 RFENQDPNTLAQQI
+455 DPNTMAADISL
-469 NFYSLQGVTQPSAS
+469 YSLQGVTQPTAS
-483 DDQKLLKYNH
+483 DDQKLLKYDH
-493 GTSSFVWTAG
+493 SSTSYVWTAG

-515 PQLGGNLDV
+515 PQLGGNLDM
-524 NGNSIIS
+524 NGNSIVT

-572 VMLLNKHSSQP
+572 IMLLNKHAVQP
-583 ANNSTDAGLIVQRG
+583 ANNTTDAGLIIQRG

-623 SATNITITA
+623 SDTNITVTA
-632 NADVQAGTVYATAT
+632 NADIQAGTVYATAT

-668 VVFGGEKEV
+668 VVFGGDKEV
-677 TTTSILADH
+677 TTTSVLADH
-686 RVAGVVSTNPAYLM
+686 RVAGVISTNPAYLM

-716 CKVEGAIKKGD
+716 CKVEGAVKKGD
-727 VLVSNAKRGT
+727 VLVSNVKPGT

-747 PPAWCIVGK
+747 PPAWCIIGK

>member
-109 YLKINSGANA
+109 YLKINSSANA

-140 DTRADARITNAGVTS
+140 DTRADARISNAGVTS

-177 AIVADSIDN
+177 AIAADSIDN

-244 GQVLVWNQSLGYY
+244 GQVLVWNQAGGYY

-270 DSGTTSGTVSSIS
+270 DSGTTSGTVSNIS

-300 DTASNTKVQ
+300 DTVNNTKVQ

-316 VQETPNNATI
+316 VQETPGNATV
-326 GIFRAI
+326 GVFRAI

-363 TANSVEYQVVPKFD
+363 TANSVEYQVVVKFD

-391 TAIEHIELSGLLKDV
+391 TAIEHIELTGLLKDV
-406 QTSSLASGNYLKY
+406 QVASLASGQYIKY
-419 NGSNWVNETPSI
+419 NGSNWVNETPTI
-431 SNNSDVQVSGPN
+431 SNNSDVAVSTPSAG
-443 ANHVLV
+443 HVLR
-449 YSSGNS
+449 YNGSSFVNV
-455 RFENQDPNTLAQQI
+455 DPNTMAADI
-469 NFYSLQGVTQPSAS
+469 SFYSLQNVTQPTAS
-483 DDQKLLKYNH
+483 DDQKLLKYDH
-493 GTSSFVWTAG
+493 SSTSFVWTSG
-503 IDVITEVVDDTT
+503 LDVITEVVDDTS

-538 LTPDTGGR
+538 ITPDTGGR

-583 ANNSTDAGLIVQRG
+583 ANNVTDAGLIVQRG

-623 SATNITITA
+623 SNTNITITA

-646 TAQYADLAEIYE
+646 QAQYADLAEIYE

-716 CKVEGAIKKGD
+716 CKVEGAVKKGD

>member
-1 MADLKE
+1 MADFKQLNV
-7 LRIADDLIVSGNLKV
+7 ADELIVKGNLKV

-83 TNTGNISA
+83 TNMGNISA
-91 DFVGL
+91 NFVGL
-96 NDTPAN
+96 GDTPAN
-102 YSGAAGK
+102 YTGHAGK
-109 YLKINSGANA
+109 YLKINPGETG
-119 VEFITIDTDQVP
+119 VEFDSLTTDDVA
-131 QGSTNLYYT
+131 QGSALYYT
-140 DTRADARITNAGVTS
+140 DTRVDTRLTTIGVTA
-155 STVSNW
+155 STISNW
-161 NSAYGWG
+161 NAAYSWG

-177 AIVADSIDN
+177 AIAADSIDN

-244 GQVLVWNQSLGYY
+244 GQVLVWNQAGGYY

-270 DSGTTSGTVSSIS
+270 DSGTTSGTIS
-283 TAYDGA
+283 NVGTSYVGA

-300 DTASNTKVQ
+300 DTVNDTKVQ

-316 VQETPNNATI
+316 VQETPGNATV
-326 GIFRAI
+326 GVFRAI

-363 TANSVEYQVVPKFD
+363 TANSVEYQVVVKFD
-377 SGSTNT
+377 SGTTNT

-391 TAIEHIELSGLLKDV
+391 TAIEHIELTGLLKDV
-406 QTSSLASGNYLKY
+406 QVASLASGQYIKY
-419 NGSNWVNETPSI
+419 NGSNWVNETPTI
-431 SNNSDVQVSGPN
+431 SNNSDVAVSTPSAG
-443 ANHVLV
+443 HVLR
-449 YSSGNS
+449 YNGSSFVNV
-455 RFENQDPNTLAQQI
+455 DPNTMAADISL
-469 NFYSLQGVTQPSAS
+469 YSLQGVTQPTAS
-483 DDQKLLKYNH
+483 DDQKLLKYDH
-493 GTSSFVWTAG
+493 GTSSYVWTAG

-515 PQLGGNLDV
+515 PQLGGNLDM
-524 NGNSIIS
+524 NGNSIVT

-572 VMLLNKHSSQP
+572 IMLLNKHAVQP
-583 ANNSTDAGLIVQRG
+583 ANNTTDAGLIIQRG

-623 SATNITITA
+623 SDTNITVTA
-632 NADVQAGTVYATAT
+632 NADIQAGTVYATAT

-668 VVFGGEKEV
+668 VVFGGDKEV
-677 TTTSILADH
+677 TTTLMLADH

-716 CKVEGAIKKGD
+716 CKVEGAVKKGD
-727 VLVSNAKRGT
+727 VLVSNVKPGT

-747 PPAWCIVGK
+747 PPAWCIIGK

>member
-1 MADLKE
+1 MADFKQLNV
-7 LRIADDLIVSGNLKV
+7 ADELIVKGNLKV

-83 TNTGNISA
+83 TNMGNISA
-91 DFVGL
+91 NFVGL
-96 NDTPAN
+96 GDTPAN
-102 YSGAAGK
+102 YTGHAGK
-109 YLKINSGANA
+109 YLKINPGETG
-119 VEFITIDTDQVP
+119 VEFDSLTTDDVA
-131 QGSTNLYYT
+131 QGSALYYT
-140 DTRADARITNAGVTS
+140 DTRVDTRLTTIGVTA
-155 STVSNW
+155 STISNW
-161 NSAYGWG
+161 NASYSWG

-177 AIVADSIDN
+177 AIAADSIDN

-244 GQVLVWNQSLGYY
+244 GQVLIWNQAGGYY

-270 DSGTTSGTVSSIS
+270 DSGTTSGTIS
-283 TAYDGA
+283 NVGTSYVGA

-300 DTASNTKVQ
+300 DTTNNTKVQ

-316 VQETPNNATI
+316 VQETPGNATV
-326 GIFRAI
+326 GVFRAI

-363 TANSVEYQVVPKFD
+363 TANSAEYQVVVKFD
-377 SGSTNT
+377 SGTTNT

-391 TAIEHIELSGLLKDV
+391 TAIEHIELTGLLKDV
-406 QTSSLASGNYLKY
+406 QVASLASGQYIKY
-419 NGSNWVNETPSI
+419 NGSNWVNETPTI
-431 SNNSDVQVSGPN
+431 SNNSDVAVNTPSAG
-443 ANHVLV
+443 HVLR
-449 YSSGNS
+449 YNGSSFVNV
-455 RFENQDPNTLAQQI
+455 DPNTMAADISL
-469 NFYSLQGVTQPSAS
+469 YSLQGVTQPTVS
-483 DDQKLLKYNH
+483 DDQKLLKYDH
-493 GTSSFVWTAG
+493 GTSSYVWTAG

-515 PQLGGNLDV
+515 PQLGGNLDM
-524 NGNSIIS
+524 NGNSIVT

-572 VMLLNKHSSQP
+572 IMLLNKHAVQP
-583 ANNSTDAGLIVQRG
+583 ANNTTDAGLIIQRG

-611 DRWVAATTTSTA
+611 DRWIAATTTSTA
-623 SATNITITA
+623 SDTNITVTA
-632 NADVQAGTVYATAT
+632 NADIQADTVYATAT

-668 VVFGGEKEV
+668 VVFGGDKEV
-677 TTTSILADH
+677 TTTSMLADH

-716 CKVEGAIKKGD
+716 CKVEGAVKKGD
-727 VLVSNAKRGT
+727 ILVSNVKPGT

-747 PPAWCIVGK
+747 PPAWCIIGK

>member
-1 MADLKE
+1 MADFKQLTV
-7 LRIADDLIVSGNLKV
+7 ADELIVKGDLKV
-22 TGEQIVTSTSDTTI
+22 TGEQIVTTTSDTTI

-49 LPAAGSGVEIESNGS
+49 LPAAGSGLEIESNGS

-70 YKSSGWDFGGANL
+70 YKSAGWDFGGANL
-83 TNTGNISA
+83 TNMGNISA
-91 DFVGL
+91 NFVGL
-96 NDTPAN
+96 GDTPAN
-102 YSGAAGK
+102 YTGSAGK
-109 YLKINSGANA
+109 YLKINSGETG
-119 VEFITIDTDQVP
+119 VEFDTLTTDDVQ
-131 QGSTNLYYT
+131 QGASLYYT
-140 DTRADARITNAGVTS
+140 DTRVDTRLTAIGVTA
-155 STVSNW
+155 STISNW
-161 NSAYGWG
+161 NSAYSWG

-177 AIVADSIDN
+177 AIAADSIDN

-192 TTGNKVNTDNLPQGS
+192 TTGNQVNTDNLPEGS
-207 TNLYYNQTTTYA
+207 TNLYYSQARTYTDA
-219 DADTRIAASSIKAL
+219 DARIAAASIKTL

-244 GQVLVWNQSLGYY
+244 GQVLVWNQAGGYY

-270 DSGTTSGTVSSIS
+270 DSGTTSGTIS
-283 TAYDGA
+283 NVGTSYDGT

-300 DTASNTKVQ
+300 DTTNNTKVQ
-309 INFAIEV
+309 LNFAIEV
-316 VQETPNNATI
+316 VQETPNQATV

-363 TANSVEYQVVPKFD
+363 TANSVEYQVVVKFD
-377 SGSTNT
+377 SGATNT

-391 TAIEHIELSGLLKDV
+391 TAIEHIELTGLLKDV
-406 QTSSLASGNYLKY
+406 QVASLASGQYIKY
-419 NGSNWVNETPSI
+419 NGSNWVNETPTI
-431 SNNSDVQVSGPN
+431 SNNSDVAVSTPSAG
-443 ANHVLV
+443 HVLR
-449 YSSGNS
+449 YNGSSFVNV
-455 RFENQDPNTLAQQI
+455 DPNTMAADI
-469 NFYSLQGVTQPSAS
+469 SFYSLQGVTQPTAS
-483 DDQKLLKYNH
+483 DDQKLLKYDH
-493 GTSSFVWTAG
+493 SSTSYVWTAG
-503 IDVITEVVDDTT
+503 IDVITEVVDDTS
-515 PQLGGNLDV
+515 PQLGGNLDM
-524 NGNSIIS
+524 NGNSIVT

-572 VMLLNKHSSQP
+572 IMLLNKHAVQP
-583 ANNSTDAGLIVQRG
+583 ANNTTDAGLIIQRG

-623 SATNITITA
+623 SDTNITVTA
-632 NADVQAGTVYATAT
+632 NADIQAGTVYATAT

-668 VVFGGEKEV
+668 VVFGGDKEV
-677 TTTSILADH
+677 TTTSVLADH
-686 RVAGVVSTNPAYLM
+686 RVAGVISTNPAYLM

-716 CKVEGAIKKGD
+716 CKVEGAVKKGD
-727 VLVSNAKRGT
+727 VLVSNVKPGT

-747 PPAWCIVGK
+747 PPAWCIIGK

>member
-1 MADLKE
+1 MADFKQLNV
-7 LRIADDLIVSGNLKV
+7 ADELIVKGNLKV

-83 TNTGNISA
+83 TNMGNISA
-91 DFVGL
+91 NFVGL
-96 NDTPAN
+96 GDTPAN
-102 YSGAAGK
+102 YTGHAGK
-109 YLKINSGANA
+109 YLKINSGETG
-119 VEFITIDTDQVP
+119 VEFDSLTTDDVA
-131 QGSTNLYYT
+131 QGSALYYT
-140 DTRADARITNAGVTS
+140 DTRVDTRLTTIGVTA
-155 STVSNW
+155 STISNW
-161 NSAYGWG
+161 NAAYSWG

-177 AIVADSIDN
+177 AIAADSIDN

-244 GQVLVWNQSLGYY
+244 GQVLVWNQAGGYY

-270 DSGTTSGTVSSIS
+270 DSGTTSGTIS
-283 TAYDGA
+283 NVGTSYVGA

-300 DTASNTKVQ
+300 DTVNDTKVQ

-316 VQETPNNATI
+316 VQETPGNATV
-326 GIFRAI
+326 GVFRAI

-363 TANSVEYQVVPKFD
+363 TANSVEYQVVVKFD
-377 SGSTNT
+377 SGTTNT

-391 TAIEHIELSGLLKDV
+391 TAIEHIELTGLLKDV
-406 QTSSLASGNYLKY
+406 QVASLASGQYIKY
-419 NGSNWVNETPSI
+419 NGSNWVNETPTI
-431 SNNSDVQVSGPN
+431 SNNSDVAVSTPSAG
-443 ANHVLV
+443 HVLR
-449 YSSGNS
+449 YNGSSFVNV
-455 RFENQDPNTLAQQI
+455 DPNTMAADISL
-469 NFYSLQGVTQPSAS
+469 YSLQGVTQPTAS
-483 DDQKLLKYNH
+483 DDQKLLKYDH
-493 GTSSFVWTAG
+493 GTSSYVWTAG

-515 PQLGGNLDV
+515 PQLGGNLDM
-524 NGNSIIS
+524 NGNSIVT

-572 VMLLNKHSSQP
+572 IMLLNKHAVQP
-583 ANNSTDAGLIVQRG
+583 ANNTTDAGLIVQRG

-623 SATNITITA
+623 SDTNITVTA
-632 NADVQAGTVYATAT
+632 NADIQAGTVYATAT

-668 VVFGGEKEV
+668 VVFGGDKEV
-677 TTTSILADH
+677 TTTSVLADH

-716 CKVEGAIKKGD
+716 CKVEGAVKKGD
-727 VLVSNAKRGT
+727 VLVSNVKPGT

-747 PPAWCIVGK
+747 PPAWCIIGK

>member
-1 MADLKE
+1 MADFKQLNV
-7 LRIADDLIVSGNLKV
+7 ADELIVKGNLKV

-83 TNTGNISA
+83 TNMGNISA
-91 DFVGL
+91 NFVGL
-96 NDTPAN
+96 GDTPAN
-102 YSGAAGK
+102 YTGHAGK
-109 YLKINSGANA
+109 YLKINPGETG
-119 VEFITIDTDQVP
+119 VEFDSLTTDDVA
-131 QGSTNLYYT
+131 QGSALYYT
-140 DTRADARITNAGVTS
+140 DTRVDTRLTTIGVTA
-155 STVSNW
+155 STISNW
-161 NSAYGWG
+161 NAAYSWG

-177 AIVADSIDN
+177 AIAADSIDN

-244 GQVLVWNQSLGYY
+244 GQVLVWNQAGGYY

-270 DSGTTSGTVSSIS
+270 DSGTTSGTIS
-283 TAYDGA
+283 NVGTSYVGA

-300 DTASNTKVQ
+300 DTVNDTKVQ

-316 VQETPNNATI
+316 VQETPGNATV
-326 GIFRAI
+326 GVFRAI

-363 TANSVEYQVVPKFD
+363 TANSVEYQVVVKFD
-377 SGSTNT
+377 SGTTNT

-391 TAIEHIELSGLLKDV
+391 TAIEHIELTGLLKDV
-406 QTSSLASGNYLKY
+406 QVASLASGQYIKY
-419 NGSNWVNETPSI
+419 NGSNWVNETPTI
-431 SNNSDVQVSGPN
+431 SNNSDVAVSTPSAG
-443 ANHVLV
+443 HVLR
-449 YSSGNS
+449 YNGSSFVNV
-455 RFENQDPNTLAQQI
+455 DPNTMAADISL
-469 NFYSLQGVTQPSAS
+469 YSLQGVTQPTAS
-483 DDQKLLKYNH
+483 DDQKLLKYDH
-493 GTSSFVWTAG
+493 GTSSYVWTAG

-515 PQLGGNLDV
+515 PQLGGNLDM
-524 NGNSIIS
+524 NGNSIVT

-572 VMLLNKHSSQP
+572 IMLLNKHAVQP
-583 ANNSTDAGLIVQRG
+583 ANNTTDAGLIIQRG

-623 SATNITITA
+623 SDTNITVTA
-632 NADVQAGTVYATAT
+632 NADIQAGTVYATAT

-668 VVFGGEKEV
+668 VVFGGDKEV
-677 TTTSILADH
+677 TTTSMLADH

-716 CKVEGAIKKGD
+716 CKVEGAVKKGD
-727 VLVSNAKRGT
+727 VLVSNVKPGT

-747 PPAWCIVGK
+747 PPAWCIIGK